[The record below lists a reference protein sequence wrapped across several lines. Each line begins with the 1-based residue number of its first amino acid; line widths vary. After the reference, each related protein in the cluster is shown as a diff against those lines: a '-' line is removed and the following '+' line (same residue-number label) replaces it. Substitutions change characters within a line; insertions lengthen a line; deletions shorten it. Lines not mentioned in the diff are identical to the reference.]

1 MLSRLW
7 HWLIRTFFRLLY
19 GPLALTYD
27 AVAWLVSFGEWK
39 AWGRTAIAYLS
50 NAPVLELGHGPG
62 HLQLTL
68 AQIGMASVGL
78 DLSPQMGRVAQRRL
92 TKGGFRP
99 RLVRASAQALPFA
112 DGAFPQIVATFP
124 TEYII
129 HPHTLAEINRVLP
142 VNGKIVVVATA
153 IITEKSL
160 TAHFLEW
167 LYRITGQR
175 TPEVTKALQ
184 AWVHTGLKLELET
197 VSTPRALVQ
206 VIIGQP
212 EPK

>member
-7 HWLIRTFFRLLY
+7 NWLILAFFRLLY
-19 GPLALTYD
+19 GPLAFTYD

-39 AWGRTAIAYLS
+39 AWSRTAIAYLS
-50 NAPVLELGHGPG
+50 NSPVLELGHGPG
-62 HLQLTL
+62 HLQLAL
-68 AQIGMASVGL
+68 AQSGLVPVGL
-78 DLSPQMGRVAQRRL
+78 DLSPQMGRIARRRL
-92 TKGGFRP
+92 TDGGFHP

-112 DGAFPQIVATFP
+112 DKTVPQIVATFP

-129 HPHTLAEINRVLP
+129 HPHTIAEIKRVLP
-142 VNGKIVVVATA
+142 ANGKMVVVATA
-153 IITEKSL
+153 IITGRSL
-160 TAHFLEW
+160 PARFLEW

-175 TPEVTKALQ
+175 TPEVMKALQ
-184 AWVHTGLKLELET
+184 AWAHTGLKLEIET

-212 EPK
+212 EPN